1 MAQNAAGRA
10 EYHAAMRH
18 AVEGKSGRDGGW
30 VAFSG
35 STPWPVVRF
44 NSHVN
49 APLRLEYSR

>member
-1 MAQNAAGRA
+1 MAQDAAGRA

-30 VAFSG
+30 AAFSG
-35 STPWPVVRF
+35 STPGPVVRF

-49 APLRLEYSR
+49 APLCLEYSR